1 MEPKYELTVKTYFLT
16 INITMHKV
24 YYSQLGKFGYVE
36 YSDWADLLEGLRHNI
51 SVRFDNNTT
60 LQLTLKDIS

>member
-1 MEPKYELTVKTYFLT
+1 
-16 INITMHKV
+16 MHKV

-36 YSDWADLLEGLRHNI
+36 YSDWADLLEGLRHTI